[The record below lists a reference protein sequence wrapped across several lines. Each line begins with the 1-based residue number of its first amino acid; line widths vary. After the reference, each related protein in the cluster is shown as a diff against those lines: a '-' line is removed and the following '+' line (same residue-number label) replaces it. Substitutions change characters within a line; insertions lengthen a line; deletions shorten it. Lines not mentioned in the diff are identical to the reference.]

1 MELCNYKKKLETKAH
16 LKDNMNNLIDLEK
29 KINSKLATK
38 INSSKINHDQIYIEI
53 DKEDLIDVILFMKT
67 NADTKFRQLI
77 DITVVDYPEQI
88 QRFKIVYL
96 FLSHEFN
103 QRMILS
109 YSISENEVI
118 PSITSIFPSAN
129 WMERE
134 VFDMY
139 GVNFK
144 DHPDLRR
151 ILTDY
156 GFEGHPLRKDFPL
169 TGHSEVRFSE
179 EKKKVIS
186 EPVKLEQNYRNFDY
200 ESPWEGTQYIKDQ
213 SENNDKKN

>member
-1 MELCNYKKKLETKAH
+1 MQ
-16 LKDNMNNLIDLEK
+16 NLIDLEK
-29 KINSKLATK
+29 KINSELTTK
-38 INSSKINHDQIYIEI
+38 IKKTEIRHEHLYINI
-53 DKEDLIDVILFMKT
+53 DNEDLIDVTLFIKS
-67 NADTKFRQLI
+67 NENTKFRQLI
-77 DITVVDYPEQI
+77 DITVVDYPENT

-103 QRMILS
+103 QRIILS
-109 YSISENEVI
+109 YLISENEVI
-118 PSITSIFPSAN
+118 PSLTPIYPAAN

-139 GVNFK
+139 GVKFK
-144 DHPDLRR
+144 DHPDMRR

-169 TGHSEVRFSE
+169 TGHTEVRYSE
-179 EKKKVIS
+179 DQKKVIY

-200 ESPWEGTQYIKDQ
+200 ESPWEGTKYIKNKTDQ
-213 SENNDKKN
+213 ENDKKN